1 MQAIDLT
8 LFLKEDYAEAFHQKA
23 VPHVGEHAKT
33 YVQVAQ
39 CIAMIDQL
47 LETPFFE
54 QCLQR
59 LKTIDPNGLL
69 EEEFGFFET
78 PFSAFLKELHDTMEK
93 EKKAVIRIFRKELA
107 EKDFMEK
114 VSAAI
119 QRFHEKKNKLCED
132 AFHQFEYL
140 VERNRLD
147 KIMSSLPSYDP

>member
-1 MQAIDLT
+1 MQPIDLT
-8 LFLKEDYAEAFHQKA
+8 LFLKEDYVEAFHEKA

-39 CIAMIDQL
+39 CIARIDQL

-78 PFSAFLKELHDTMEK
+78 PFSAFLKELHDTIEK
-93 EKKAVIRIFRKELA
+93 EKRVVIRVFRKALA

-114 VSAAI
+114 VTAAI
-119 QRFHEKKNKLCED
+119 QRFHEKKDKLCKD
-132 AFHQFEYL
+132 AFDQFEYI

-147 KIMSSLPSYDP
+147 KIMASL

>member
-1 MQAIDLT
+1 MIDLT
-8 LFLKEDYAEAFHQKA
+8 LFLKEDYVEAFHQKA

-93 EKKAVIRIFRKELA
+93 EKKAVIRVFRKALA

-132 AFHQFEYL
+132 AFYQFEYI

-147 KIMSSLPSYDP
+147 KIMTSLPSYAP

>member
-1 MQAIDLT
+1 MIDLT
-8 LFLKEDYAEAFHQKA
+8 LFLKEDYVEAFHQKA

-33 YVQVAQ
+33 YVQLAQ

-54 QCLQR
+54 QCLHR

-93 EKKAVIRIFRKELA
+93 EKRVVIRVFRKALA
-107 EKDFMEK
+107 EKNFMEK
-114 VSAAI
+114 VTAAI
-119 QRFHEKKNKLCED
+119 QRFHEKKDKLCKD
-132 AFHQFEYL
+132 AFDQFEYI

-147 KIMSSLPSYDP
+147 KIMSSLPSYVP

>member
-1 MQAIDLT
+1 MDLT
-8 LFLKEDYAEAFHQKA
+8 LFLKEDYVEAFHEKA

-33 YVQVAQ
+33 YVQLAQ

-93 EKKAVIRIFRKELA
+93 EKRVVIRVFRKALT
-107 EKDFMEK
+107 EKNFMEK
-114 VSAAI
+114 VTAAI
-119 QRFHEKKNKLCED
+119 QRFHEKKDKLCKD
-132 AFHQFEYL
+132 AFDQFEYI

-147 KIMSSLPSYDP
+147 KIMTSLPSYVP

>member
-119 QRFHEKKNKLCED
+119 QRFHEKKDKLCED

>member
-1 MQAIDLT
+1 MDLT
-8 LFLKEDYAEAFHQKA
+8 LFLKEEYVEAFHQKA
-23 VPHVGEHAKT
+23 VPHVGEHAKI
-33 YVQVAQ
+33 YVQFAQ

-54 QCLQR
+54 QCLMR
-59 LKTIDPNGLL
+59 LKTIDPSGVL

-93 EKKAVIRIFRKELA
+93 EKRAVIRVFRKAMA

-114 VSAAI
+114 VEAAI
-119 QRFHEKKNKLCED
+119 QKFHEKKDKLCQD
-132 AFHQFEYL
+132 AFFQFEYL

-147 KIMSSLPSYDP
+147 KIMATL

>member
-1 MQAIDLT
+1 MNLT
-8 LFLKEDYAEAFHQKA
+8 LFLKEDYVEAFHEKA
-23 VPHVGEHAKT
+23 IPHVGEHAKT
-33 YVQVAQ
+33 YVQLAQ

-78 PFSAFLKELHDTMEK
+78 PFSVFLKELHDTMEK
-93 EKKAVIRIFRKELA
+93 EKRVVIRVFRKALT

-114 VSAAI
+114 VKEAI
-119 QRFHEKKNKLCED
+119 ERFHEKKDKLCKD
-132 AFHQFEYL
+132 AFDQFEYI

-147 KIMSSLPSYDP
+147 KIMSSLPSYAP

>member
-1 MQAIDLT
+1 MDLT
-8 LFLKEDYAEAFHQKA
+8 LFLKEDYVEAFHQKA

-33 YVQVAQ
+33 YVQLAQ
-39 CIAMIDQL
+39 CIALIDQL

-59 LKTIDPNGLL
+59 LKTIDPSGLL

-93 EKKAVIRIFRKELA
+93 EKKAVIRVFRKALA

-114 VSAAI
+114 VTAAI
-119 QRFHEKKNKLCED
+119 QRFHEKKDKLCKD
-132 AFHQFEYL
+132 AFDQFEYI

-147 KIMSSLPSYDP
+147 KIMSSLPSYVP

>member
-1 MQAIDLT
+1 MQSIDLT

-23 VPHVGEHAKT
+23 IPHVGEHAKT
-33 YVQVAQ
+33 YVQLAQ

-47 LETPFFE
+47 IETPFFE

-59 LKTIDPNGLL
+59 LKTIDPSGLL

-93 EKKAVIRIFRKELA
+93 EKRTVIRVFRKALA

-114 VSAAI
+114 VVAAI
-119 QRFHEKKNKLCED
+119 ERFHEKKDKLCTD
-132 AFHQFEYL
+132 AFYQFEYI
-140 VERNRLD
+140 VERRRLD
-147 KIMSSLPSYDP
+147 KIMS

>member
-93 EKKAVIRIFRKELA
+93 EKKAVIRVFRKALA